1 MDRQTVKILTEE
13 HDIKDINDFVDMDE
27 DERKKVLKGKDI
39 DKIAAA
45 CNRYPTMNL
54 TYEFGQRT
62 EEEVELIVHL

>member
-1 MDRQTVKILTEE
+1 
-13 HDIKDINDFVDMDE
+13 MDE

-54 TYEFGQRT
+54 THSFGERT
-62 EEEVELIVHL
+62 QEEVELIVELERDDDLDNDKVISNYFPG